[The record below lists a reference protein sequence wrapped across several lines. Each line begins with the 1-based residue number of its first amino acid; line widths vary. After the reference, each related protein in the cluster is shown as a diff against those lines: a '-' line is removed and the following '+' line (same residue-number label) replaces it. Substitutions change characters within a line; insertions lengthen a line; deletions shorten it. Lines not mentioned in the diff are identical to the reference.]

1 LLPWQ
6 RERENAAAPACALR
20 LAAPPVARGP
30 EPAAAHRPRHNSL
43 ITPVGGGDGG
53 GTPPQPRGSLRMP
66 GGGLAAF
73 RHSHGGSSF
82 DLKGVSARASFAF
95 RPSSRKLDDS
105 SDDGSPAA
113 GSPAAGSPAAAKP
126 PSLAARKSSASTTDS
141 DGAPRR
147 AARLRGRRGSVD
159 DSVLDLP
166 AGRQMLE
173 SYYAGQT
180 TESPP
185 AYSRG
190 TAATSISGGTDIDE
204 SLRSRRT
211 SQYTATSGPSRGASS
226 KALAWSREASS
237 LPEGED
243 EAAAADAES
252 ALRAQIAE
260 LERERDDLRAQ
271 VGSEMRRRAASEAA
285 LHAETQEV
293 L

>member
-1 LLPWQ
+1 
-6 RERENAAAPACALR
+6 
-20 LAAPPVARGP
+20 
-30 EPAAAHRPRHNSL
+30 
-43 ITPVGGGDGG
+43 
-53 GTPPQPRGSLRMP
+53 MP

-113 GSPAAGSPAAAKP
+113 GSPAAAKP
-126 PSLAARKSSASTTDS
+126 PSLAARKSSAGSVAT

-180 TESPP
+180 AESPP

-237 LPEGED
+237 LPEGEG

-260 LERERDDLRAQ
+260 LERERDELRAQ

>member
-1 LLPWQ
+1 
-6 RERENAAAPACALR
+6 
-20 LAAPPVARGP
+20 
-30 EPAAAHRPRHNSL
+30 
-43 ITPVGGGDGG
+43 
-53 GTPPQPRGSLRMP
+53 
-66 GGGLAAF
+66 
-73 RHSHGGSSF
+73 
-82 DLKGVSARASFAF
+82 
-95 RPSSRKLDDS
+95 
-105 SDDGSPAA
+105 
-113 GSPAAGSPAAAKP
+113 
-126 PSLAARKSSASTTDS
+126 
-141 DGAPRR
+141 
-147 AARLRGRRGSVD
+147 
-159 DSVLDLP
+159 
-166 AGRQMLE
+166 MLE

-243 EAAAADAES
+243 EERRGS
-252 ALRAQIAE
+252 GEEKALRAQIAE
-260 LERERDDLRAQ
+260 LERERDELRAQ